1 MAMGQSRQPRQRSI
15 TATLHVQY
23 RVCRDRQALFDNA
36 ENHDHLVSLRVW
48 SRLTFRYSIKSDVY
62 KLQKDSTITDLG

>member
-1 MAMGQSRQPRQRSI
+1 MAMGQSQQPRQRST

-23 RVCRDRQALFDNA
+23 RVCRDCQTLVDHA
-36 ENHDHLVSLRVW
+36 EDHDHFVRPRVYP
-48 SRLTFRYSIKSDVY
+48 RLTFRYSIKSDVY